1 MKYTVNKFLGDLS
14 MGIGGFFGIS
24 KRMDYKT
31 LSRFMLRISE
41 IQDLNSILHEASRCL
56 KIILRY
62 QLFAFAIQDEGKL
75 DVWIDPSIYKDQF
88 RKIIDKDFG
97 IRDDYTTHHFKQDV
111 PPRSN
116 TVTFHSI
123 DLISYVLMDG
133 KYFAKLYI
141 LPERKMRF
149 YHSEIINIIVKTLGI
164 SLTNHM
170 NIKSLQN
177 AAAFDPMTNCYNR
190 REFERL
196 IEHNI
201 ASAKRYKRD
210 MSVIMMDLDH
220 FKKINDR
227 HGHLVGDI
235 VLQKVAEAIHS
246 KIRKGDYLARYGG
259 EEFVLVLPDTKRP
272 RAMELAERL
281 RQVIQD
287 LEIKTDTDTVK
298 ITASFGVASLR
309 DNNERNDLL
318 EEADSMLYKA
328 KSGGRN
334 RVMPQIKLHVLH
346 NNESKNDSK
355 NK

>member
-1 MKYTVNKFLGDLS
+1 MKYTFKKVFGDLS
-14 MGIGGFFGIS
+14 MGIGVLFGIS

-31 LSRFMLRISE
+31 LSRYMLRISE
-41 IQDLNSILHEASRCL
+41 MQDLNSILHEASRCL
-56 KIILRY
+56 KIILNYR
-62 QLFAFAIQDEGKL
+62 LFAFAIQDEGKL
-75 DVWIDPSIYKDQF
+75 DIWIDPNIYKDPF

-97 IRDDYTTHHFKQDV
+97 GRDNYTTHHFKQDA

-116 TVTFHSI
+116 TVTFHST

-141 LPERKMRF
+141 LPERKMLF
-149 YHSEIINIIVKTLGI
+149 HHSEIINIIVKTLGI

-201 ASAKRYKRD
+201 ASAKRYNRD

-220 FKKINDR
+220 FKGVNDK

-235 VLQKVAEAIHS
+235 VLKKVAEALHS

-281 RQVIQD
+281 KQVIQE
-287 LEIKTDTDTVK
+287 LVIQTDTGTVK
-298 ITASFGVASLR
+298 ITASFGVASSR
-309 DNNERNDLL
+309 DNNNRDSLL
-318 EEADSMLYKA
+318 EEADAMLYQAKA
-328 KSGGRN
+328 AGRN
-334 RVMPQIKLHVLH
+334 RVMPQMKLLQTKQ
-346 NNESKNDSK
+346 SQNDSK

>member
-1 MKYTVNKFLGDLS
+1 
-14 MGIGGFFGIS
+14 
-24 KRMDYKT
+24 MDYQT
-31 LSRFMLRISE
+31 LSRYMLRISQM
-41 IQDLNSILHEASRCL
+41 QDLNSILQEASRCL
-56 KIILRY
+56 KIILHYR
-62 QLFAFAIQDEGKL
+62 LFAFAIQDEGKL
-75 DVWIDPSIYKDQF
+75 DVWIDPNIFKDPF

-97 IRDDYTTHHFKQDV
+97 IRDNYTTHHFKQNT
-111 PPRSN
+111 PPRSK
-116 TVTFHSI
+116 TMTFHST

-170 NIKSLQN
+170 NIKSLKN

-201 ASAKRYKRD
+201 ASAKRYNRD

-220 FKKINDR
+220 FKKVNDKY
-227 HGHLVGDI
+227 GHLAGDM
-235 VLQKVAEAIHS
+235 VLKKVAEAVHS
-246 KIRKGDYLARYGG
+246 KIRKGDYLTRYGG

-281 RQVIQD
+281 KQVIQN
-287 LEIKTDTDTVK
+287 LEVKTDAGAIVR
-298 ITASFGVASLR
+298 ITSSFGVASLR
-309 DNNERNDLL
+309 DNNERDSLL
-318 EEADSMLYKA
+318 EEADAMLYQAKA
-328 KSGGRN
+328 GGRN
-334 RVMPQIKLHVLH
+334 RVMPQIKLLQAKQPR
-346 NNESKNDSK
+346 NESKN
-355 NK
+355 N